1 MEEKK
6 IVVAV
11 QNPYLD
17 ARARQTRM
25 QVNNVTV
32 VIGLAII
39 GAVGYW
45 LYGLIMSW
53 PTVSAPYKY
62 VLAFYFYAIFVPVHS
77 FVDVWDWMMDI
88 HITPFPNL
96 NGLIGLIGMAL
107 YSFLTLFVIIPLS
120 LGYILKKLKLTWG
133 NLFALFLAPGFLAIV
148 WYIVASVL
156 GWLFATS

>member
-1 MEEKK
+1 MLTSGSKMK
-6 IVVAV
+6 PALVSRV
-11 QNPYLD
+11 QC
-17 ARARQTRM
+17 
-25 QVNNVTV
+25 
-32 VIGLAII
+32 
-39 GAVGYW
+39 
-45 LYGLIMSW
+45 
-53 PTVSAPYKY
+53 
-62 VLAFYFYAIFVPVHS
+62 
-77 FVDVWDWMMDI
+77 I